1 MFDEYA
7 AEQPPAAASITWKIA
22 AGVCIGILLAAGILA
37 IGYQATVRIPQ
48 QASQQKA
55 AEIARQSRIAAV
67 TASLKADTARLEA
80 DNLAHEQHAKKMDPT
95 SPCNVLT
102 GEPFMEC
109 IARSGHAPQ
118 RKFVAL
124 QREPASVVVQ

>member
-7 AEQPPAAASITWKIA
+7 TEQPPAAGSITWKIA

-37 IGYQATVRIPQ
+37 IGYQATVKIPQ
-48 QASQQKA
+48 QAAQQKA
-55 AEIARQSRIAAV
+55 ADVARHAQLDAAIADLDQSNAARQAEILQAEKRI
-67 TASLKADTARLEA
+67 
-80 DNLAHEQHAKKMDPT
+80 KKMDPS

-102 GEPFMEC
+102 GEPFTEC
-109 IARSGHAPQ
+109 SARSGHAAQ